1 MNRKNYIIN
10 PDVKEKEQLV
20 KIILIIAAVFIV
32 YCLIEMIRELRDF
45 RVTKYRICS
54 QKLNGIK
61 ETKRIVF
68 LSDLHNRMY
77 GEENERL
84 LKSIREQQPDLILIG
99 GDMLVRKDG
108 NSYDKTVRFLDK
120 LPEICPVY
128 CANGNHEQKLKELP
142 DKYEQSYED
151 YKKALTASGIHML
164 ENASETVR
172 LDEVPV
178 KISGLEIPLGAY
190 ARFGKKELPL
200 KEITDRIGEHG
211 EEYQILLAHH
221 PGYMKEYLAYGADLI
236 LGGHYHGCVVQLPG
250 IGGVISPNFTLF
262 PKYSGGIYEEGEQT
276 AVVSRGLGTHSVP
289 LRLWNWPEL
298 VVLELSGTFGNNGN
312 TDTAK

>member
-1 MNRKNYIIN
+1 MI
-10 PDVKEKEQLV
+10 
-20 KIILIIAAVFIV
+20 KIILIIVAVFIV

-61 ETKRIVF
+61 REKKIIF

-84 LKSIREQQPDLILIG
+84 LESIRNQHPDLILIG

-108 NSYDKTVRFLDK
+108 NSYDKTVHFLAK
-120 LPEICPVY
+120 LPGICPVY

-142 DKYEQSYED
+142 DKYEQSYEE

-164 ENASETVR
+164 ENASETVK

-178 KISGLEIPLGAY
+178 KLSGLEISLGAY
-190 ARFGKKELPL
+190 ARFGKKELSL

-211 EEYQILLAHH
+211 DDYQILLAHH

-250 IGGVISPNFTLF
+250 IGGVISTNFTLF
-262 PKYSGGIYEEGEQT
+262 PKYSGGIYQEGEQT

-298 VVLELSGTFGNNGN
+298 IVLELSGNER
-312 TDTAK
+312 

>member
-1 MNRKNYIIN
+1 MI
-10 PDVKEKEQLV
+10 
-20 KIILIIAAVFIV
+20 KIILIIVAVFIV
-32 YCLIEMIRELRDF
+32 YCLKEMIRELRDF

-61 ETKRIVF
+61 REKKIIF

-84 LKSIREQQPDLILIG
+84 LESIRNQHPDLILIG

-108 NSYDKTVRFLDK
+108 NSYDKTVHFLAK
-120 LPEICPVY
+120 LPGICPVY

-142 DKYEQSYED
+142 DKYEQSYEE

-164 ENASETVR
+164 ENASETVK

-178 KISGLEIPLGAY
+178 KLSGLEIPLGAY
-190 ARFGKKELPL
+190 ARFGKKELSL

-211 EEYQILLAHH
+211 DDYQILLAHH

-236 LGGHYHGCVVQLPG
+236 LGGHYHGCVVQLPW
-250 IGGVISPNFTLF
+250 IGGVISTNFTLF
-262 PKYSGGIYEEGEQT
+262 PKYSGGIYQEGEQT

-298 VVLELSGTFGNNGN
+298 IVLELSGNER
-312 TDTAK
+312 

>member
-1 MNRKNYIIN
+1 MI
-10 PDVKEKEQLV
+10 
-20 KIILIIAAVFIV
+20 KIILIIVAVFIV

-61 ETKRIVF
+61 KEKKIIF

-84 LKSIREQQPDLILIG
+84 LESIRNQHPDLILIG

-108 NSYDKTVRFLDK
+108 NFYDKTVHFLAK
-120 LPEICPVY
+120 LPGICPVY

-142 DKYEQSYED
+142 DKYEQSYEE

-164 ENASETVR
+164 ENASETVK

-178 KISGLEIPLGAY
+178 KLSGLEIPLGAY
-190 ARFGKKELPL
+190 ARFGKKELSL

-211 EEYQILLAHH
+211 DDYQILLAHH

-236 LGGHYHGCVVQLPG
+236 LGGHYHGCVVQLPW
-250 IGGVISPNFTLF
+250 IGGVISTNFTLF
-262 PKYSGGIYEEGEQT
+262 PKYSGGIYQEGEQT

-298 VVLELSGTFGNNGN
+298 IVLELSGNER
-312 TDTAK
+312 

>member
-1 MNRKNYIIN
+1 MI
-10 PDVKEKEQLV
+10 
-20 KIILIIAAVFIV
+20 KIILIIVAVFIV

-61 ETKRIVF
+61 REKKIIF

-84 LKSIREQQPDLILIG
+84 LESIRNQHPDLILIG

-108 NSYDKTVRFLDK
+108 NSYDKTVHFLAK
-120 LPEICPVY
+120 LPGICPVY

-142 DKYEQSYED
+142 DKYEQSYEE

-164 ENASETVR
+164 ENASETVK

-178 KISGLEIPLGAY
+178 KLSGLEIPLGAY
-190 ARFGKKELPL
+190 ARFGKKELSL

-211 EEYQILLAHH
+211 DYYQILLAHH

-250 IGGVISPNFTLF
+250 IGGVISTNFTLF
-262 PKYSGGIYEEGEQT
+262 PKYSGGIYPEGEQT

-298 VVLELSGTFGNNGN
+298 IVLELSGNER
-312 TDTAK
+312 

>member
-1 MNRKNYIIN
+1 M
-10 PDVKEKEQLV
+10 
-20 KIILIIAAVFIV
+20 AVFIV

-61 ETKRIVF
+61 REKKIIF

-84 LKSIREQQPDLILIG
+84 LESIRNQHPDLILIG

-108 NSYDKTVRFLDK
+108 NSYDKTVHFLAK
-120 LPEICPVY
+120 LPGICPVY

-142 DKYEQSYED
+142 DKYEQSYEE

-164 ENASETVR
+164 ENASETVK

-178 KISGLEIPLGAY
+178 KLSGLEIPLGAY
-190 ARFGKKELPL
+190 ARFGKKELSL

-211 EEYQILLAHH
+211 DDYQILLAHH

-250 IGGVISPNFTLF
+250 IGGVISTNFTLF
-262 PKYSGGIYEEGEQT
+262 PKYSGEIYQEGEQT

-298 VVLELSGTFGNNGN
+298 IVLELSGNER
-312 TDTAK
+312 

>member
-1 MNRKNYIIN
+1 MI
-10 PDVKEKEQLV
+10 
-20 KIILIIAAVFIV
+20 KIILIIVVVFIV

-61 ETKRIVF
+61 REKKIIF

-84 LKSIREQQPDLILIG
+84 LESIRNQHPDLILIG

-108 NSYDKTVRFLDK
+108 NFYDKTVHFLAK
-120 LPEICPVY
+120 LPGICPVY

-142 DKYEQSYED
+142 DKYEQSYEE

-164 ENASETVR
+164 ENASETVK

-178 KISGLEIPLGAY
+178 KLSGLEIPLGAY
-190 ARFGKKELPL
+190 ARFGKKELSL

-211 EEYQILLAHH
+211 DDYQILLAHH

-250 IGGVISPNFTLF
+250 IGGVISTNFTLF
-262 PKYSGGIYEEGEQT
+262 PKYSGGIYQEGEQT

-298 VVLELSGTFGNNGN
+298 IVLELSGNER
-312 TDTAK
+312 

>member
-1 MNRKNYIIN
+1 MI
-10 PDVKEKEQLV
+10 
-20 KIILIIAAVFIV
+20 KIILIIVAVFIV

-61 ETKRIVF
+61 REKKIIF
-68 LSDLHNRMY
+68 LSDLHNRRY

-84 LKSIREQQPDLILIG
+84 LESIRNQHPDLILIG

-108 NSYDKTVRFLDK
+108 NSYDKTVHFLAK
-120 LPEICPVY
+120 LPGICPVY

-142 DKYEQSYED
+142 DKYEQSYEE

-164 ENASETVR
+164 ENASETVK
-172 LDEVPV
+172 LEEVPV
-178 KISGLEIPLGAY
+178 KLSGLEIPLGAY
-190 ARFGKKELPL
+190 ARFGKKELSL

-211 EEYQILLAHH
+211 DDYQILLAHH
-221 PGYMKEYLAYGADLI
+221 PGYMKEYLTYGADLI
-236 LGGHYHGCVVQLPG
+236 LGGHYHGCVVQLPW
-250 IGGVISPNFTLF
+250 IGGVISTNFTLF
-262 PKYSGGIYEEGEQT
+262 PKYSGGIYQEGEQT

-298 VVLELSGTFGNNGN
+298 IVLELSGNER
-312 TDTAK
+312 

>member
-1 MNRKNYIIN
+1 MI
-10 PDVKEKEQLV
+10 
-20 KIILIIAAVFIV
+20 KIILIIVAVFIV

-61 ETKRIVF
+61 REKKIIF

-84 LKSIREQQPDLILIG
+84 LESIRNQHPDLILIG

-108 NSYDKTVRFLDK
+108 NSYDKTVHFLAK
-120 LPEICPVY
+120 LPGICPVY

-142 DKYEQSYED
+142 DKYEQSYEE

-164 ENASETVR
+164 ENASETVKM
-172 LDEVPV
+172 DEVPV
-178 KISGLEIPLGAY
+178 KLSGLEIPLGAY
-190 ARFGKKELPL
+190 ARFGKKELSL

-211 EEYQILLAHH
+211 DDYQILLAHH

-250 IGGVISPNFTLF
+250 IGGVISTNFTLF
-262 PKYSGGIYEEGEQT
+262 PKYSGGIYQEGEQT

-289 LRLWNWPEL
+289 LRLWNWSEL
-298 VVLELSGTFGNNGN
+298 IVLELSGNER
-312 TDTAK
+312 

>member
-1 MNRKNYIIN
+1 LI
-10 PDVKEKEQLV
+10 
-20 KIILIIAAVFIV
+20 KIILIIVAVFIV

-61 ETKRIVF
+61 REKKIIF

-84 LKSIREQQPDLILIG
+84 LKSIRNQHPDLILIG

-108 NSYDKTVRFLDK
+108 NSYDKTVHFLAK
-120 LPEICPVY
+120 LPGICPVY

-142 DKYEQSYED
+142 DKYEQSYEE

-164 ENASETVR
+164 ENASETVK

-178 KISGLEIPLGAY
+178 KLSGLEIPLGAY
-190 ARFGKKELPL
+190 ARFGKKELSL

-211 EEYQILLAHH
+211 DDYQILLAHH

-250 IGGVISPNFTLF
+250 IGGVISTNFTLF
-262 PKYSGGIYEEGEQT
+262 PKYSGGIYQEGEQT

-298 VVLELSGTFGNNGN
+298 IVLELSGNER
-312 TDTAK
+312 

>member
-1 MNRKNYIIN
+1 MI
-10 PDVKEKEQLV
+10 
-20 KIILIIAAVFIV
+20 KIILIIVAVFIV
-32 YCLIEMIRELRDF
+32 YCLIEMTRELRDF

-61 ETKRIVF
+61 REKKIIF

-84 LKSIREQQPDLILIG
+84 LESIRNQHPDLILIG

-108 NSYDKTVRFLDK
+108 NFYDKTVHFLAK
-120 LPEICPVY
+120 LPGICPVY

-142 DKYEQSYED
+142 DKYEQSYEE

-164 ENASETVR
+164 ENASETVK

-178 KISGLEIPLGAY
+178 KLSGLEIPLGAY
-190 ARFGKKELPL
+190 ARFGKKELSL

-211 EEYQILLAHH
+211 DDYQILLAHH

-236 LGGHYHGCVVQLPG
+236 LGGHYHGCLVQLPG
-250 IGGVISPNFTLF
+250 IGGVISTNFTLF
-262 PKYSGGIYEEGEQT
+262 PKYSGGIYQEGEQT

-298 VVLELSGTFGNNGN
+298 IVLELSGNER
-312 TDTAK
+312 

>member
-1 MNRKNYIIN
+1 MI
-10 PDVKEKEQLV
+10 
-20 KIILIIAAVFIV
+20 KIILIIVAVFIV

-61 ETKRIVF
+61 REKMIIF

-84 LKSIREQQPDLILIG
+84 LESIRNQHPDLILIG

-108 NSYDKTVRFLDK
+108 NSYDKTVHFLAK
-120 LPEICPVY
+120 LPGICPVY

-142 DKYEQSYED
+142 DKYEQSYEE

-164 ENASETVR
+164 ENASETVK
-172 LDEVPV
+172 LEEVPV
-178 KISGLEIPLGAY
+178 KLSGLEIPLGAY
-190 ARFGKKELPL
+190 ARFGKKELSL

-211 EEYQILLAHH
+211 DDYQILLAHH

-236 LGGHYHGCVVQLPG
+236 LGGHYHGCVVQLPW
-250 IGGVISPNFTLF
+250 IGGVISTNFTLF
-262 PKYSGGIYEEGEQT
+262 PKYSGGIYPEGEQT

-298 VVLELSGTFGNNGN
+298 IVLELSGNER
-312 TDTAK
+312 

>member
-1 MNRKNYIIN
+1 MI
-10 PDVKEKEQLV
+10 
-20 KIILIIAAVFIV
+20 KIILIIVAVFIV

-61 ETKRIVF
+61 REKKIIF

-84 LKSIREQQPDLILIG
+84 LESIRYQHPDLILIG

-108 NSYDKTVRFLDK
+108 NSYDKTVHFLAK
-120 LPEICPVY
+120 LPGICPVY

-142 DKYEQSYED
+142 DKYEQSYEE

-164 ENASETVR
+164 ENASETVK

-178 KISGLEIPLGAY
+178 KLSGLEIPLGAY
-190 ARFGKKELPL
+190 ARFGKKELSL

-211 EEYQILLAHH
+211 DDYQILLAHH

-250 IGGVISPNFTLF
+250 IGGVISTNFTLF
-262 PKYSGGIYEEGEQT
+262 PKYSGGIYQEGEQT

-298 VVLELSGTFGNNGN
+298 IVLELSGNER
-312 TDTAK
+312 

>member
-1 MNRKNYIIN
+1 MI
-10 PDVKEKEQLV
+10 
-20 KIILIIAAVFIV
+20 KIILIIVAVFIV

-61 ETKRIVF
+61 REKKIIF

-84 LKSIREQQPDLILIG
+84 LESIRNQHPDLILIG

-108 NSYDKTVRFLDK
+108 NSYDKTVHFLAK
-120 LPEICPVY
+120 LPGICPVY

-142 DKYEQSYED
+142 DKYEQSYEE

-164 ENASETVR
+164 ENASETVK

-178 KISGLEIPLGAY
+178 KLSGLEIPLGAY
-190 ARFGKKELPL
+190 ARFGKKELSL

-211 EEYQILLAHH
+211 DDYQILLAHH

-236 LGGHYHGCVVQLPG
+236 LGGHYHGCVVQLPW
-250 IGGVISPNFTLF
+250 IGGVISTNFTLF
-262 PKYSGGIYEEGEQT
+262 PKYSGGIYQEGEQT

-298 VVLELSGTFGNNGN
+298 IVLELSGNETRQ
-312 TDTAK
+312 THE

>member
-1 MNRKNYIIN
+1 MI
-10 PDVKEKEQLV
+10 
-20 KIILIIAAVFIV
+20 KIILIIVAVFIV

-61 ETKRIVF
+61 REKKIIF

-84 LKSIREQQPDLILIG
+84 LESIRNQHPDLILIG
-99 GDMLVRKDG
+99 GDMLVRKDR
-108 NSYDKTVRFLDK
+108 NSYDKTVHFLAK
-120 LPEICPVY
+120 LPGICPVY

-142 DKYEQSYED
+142 DKYEQSYEE

-164 ENASETVR
+164 ENASETVK

-178 KISGLEIPLGAY
+178 KLSGLEIPLGAY
-190 ARFGKKELPL
+190 ARFGKKELSL

-211 EEYQILLAHH
+211 DDYQILLAHH

-236 LGGHYHGCVVQLPG
+236 LGGHYHGCVVQLPW
-250 IGGVISPNFTLF
+250 IGGVISTNFTLF
-262 PKYSGGIYEEGEQT
+262 PKYSGGIYQEGEQT

-298 VVLELSGTFGNNGN
+298 IVLELSGNER
-312 TDTAK
+312 

>member
-1 MNRKNYIIN
+1 MI
-10 PDVKEKEQLV
+10 
-20 KIILIIAAVFIV
+20 KIILIIVAVFIV

-61 ETKRIVF
+61 REKKIIF

-84 LKSIREQQPDLILIG
+84 LKSIRNQHPDLILIG

-108 NSYDKTVRFLDK
+108 NSYDKTVHFLAK
-120 LPEICPVY
+120 LPGICPVY

-142 DKYEQSYED
+142 DKYEQSYEE

-164 ENASETVR
+164 ENASETVK

-178 KISGLEIPLGAY
+178 KLSGLEIPLGAY
-190 ARFGKKELPL
+190 ARFGKKELSL

-211 EEYQILLAHH
+211 DDYQILLAHH

-236 LGGHYHGCVVQLPG
+236 LGGHYHGCVVQLPW
-250 IGGVISPNFTLF
+250 IGGVISTNFTLF
-262 PKYSGGIYEEGEQT
+262 PKYSGGIYQEGEQT

-298 VVLELSGTFGNNGN
+298 IVLELSGNER
-312 TDTAK
+312 

>member
-1 MNRKNYIIN
+1 
-10 PDVKEKEQLV
+10 V
-20 KIILIIAAVFIV
+20 AVFIV

-61 ETKRIVF
+61 REKKIIF

-84 LKSIREQQPDLILIG
+84 LESIRNQHPDLILIG

-108 NSYDKTVRFLDK
+108 NSYDKTVHFLAK
-120 LPEICPVY
+120 LPGICPVY

-142 DKYEQSYED
+142 DKYEQSYEE

-164 ENASETVR
+164 ENASETVK

-178 KISGLEIPLGAY
+178 KLSGLEIPLGAY
-190 ARFGKKELPL
+190 ARFGKKELSL

-211 EEYQILLAHH
+211 DDYQILLAHH

-236 LGGHYHGCVVQLPG
+236 LGGHYHGCVVQLPW
-250 IGGVISPNFTLF
+250 IGGVISTNFTLF
-262 PKYSGGIYEEGEQT
+262 PKYSGGIYQEGEQT

-298 VVLELSGTFGNNGN
+298 IVLELSGNER
-312 TDTAK
+312 

>member
-1 MNRKNYIIN
+1 MI
-10 PDVKEKEQLV
+10 
-20 KIILIIAAVFIV
+20 KIILIIVAVFIV

-61 ETKRIVF
+61 REKKIIF

-84 LKSIREQQPDLILIG
+84 LESIRNQHPDLILIG

-108 NSYDKTVRFLDK
+108 NSYDKTVHFLAK
-120 LPEICPVY
+120 LPGICPVY

-142 DKYEQSYED
+142 DKYEQSYEE

-164 ENASETVR
+164 ENASETVK

-178 KISGLEIPLGAY
+178 KLSGLEIPLGAY
-190 ARFGKKELPL
+190 ARFGKKELSL

-211 EEYQILLAHH
+211 DDYQILLAHH

-250 IGGVISPNFTLF
+250 IGGVISTNFTLF
-262 PKYSGGIYEEGEQT
+262 PKYSGGIYQEGEQT
-276 AVVSRGLGTHSVP
+276 AAVSRGLGTHSVP

-298 VVLELSGTFGNNGN
+298 IVLELSGNER
-312 TDTAK
+312 

>member
-1 MNRKNYIIN
+1 MI
-10 PDVKEKEQLV
+10 
-20 KIILIIAAVFIV
+20 KIILIIVAVFIV

-61 ETKRIVF
+61 REKKIIF

-84 LKSIREQQPDLILIG
+84 LESIRNQHPDLILIG

-108 NSYDKTVRFLDK
+108 NSYDKTVHFLAK
-120 LPEICPVY
+120 LPGICPVY

-142 DKYEQSYED
+142 DKYEQSYEE

-164 ENASETVR
+164 ENASETVK
-172 LDEVPV
+172 LEEVPV
-178 KISGLEIPLGAY
+178 KLSGLEIPLGAY
-190 ARFGKKELPL
+190 ARFGKKELSL
-200 KEITDRIGEHG
+200 KEITDCIGEHG
-211 EEYQILLAHH
+211 DDYQILLAHH

-236 LGGHYHGCVVQLPG
+236 LGGHYHGCVVQLPW
-250 IGGVISPNFTLF
+250 IGGVISTNFTLF
-262 PKYSGGIYEEGEQT
+262 PKYSGGIYPEGEQT

-298 VVLELSGTFGNNGN
+298 IVLELSGNER
-312 TDTAK
+312 

>member
-1 MNRKNYIIN
+1 MI
-10 PDVKEKEQLV
+10 
-20 KIILIIAAVFIV
+20 KIILIIVAVFIV

-45 RVTKYRICS
+45 RVTKYWICS

-61 ETKRIVF
+61 REKKIIF

-84 LKSIREQQPDLILIG
+84 LESIRNQHPDLILIG

-108 NSYDKTVRFLDK
+108 NSYDKTVHFLAK
-120 LPEICPVY
+120 LPGICPVY

-142 DKYEQSYED
+142 DKYEQSYEE

-164 ENASETVR
+164 ENASETVK

-178 KISGLEIPLGAY
+178 KLSGLEIPLGAY
-190 ARFGKKELPL
+190 ARFGKKELSL

-211 EEYQILLAHH
+211 DDYQILLAHH

-250 IGGVISPNFTLF
+250 IGGVISTNFTLF
-262 PKYSGGIYEEGEQT
+262 PKYSGGIYQEGEQT

-298 VVLELSGTFGNNGN
+298 IVLELSGNER
-312 TDTAK
+312 

>member
-1 MNRKNYIIN
+1 MI
-10 PDVKEKEQLV
+10 
-20 KIILIIAAVFIV
+20 KIILIIVAVFIV

-61 ETKRIVF
+61 REKKIIF

-84 LKSIREQQPDLILIG
+84 LKSIRNQHPDLILIG

-108 NSYDKTVRFLDK
+108 NSYDKTVHFLAK
-120 LPEICPVY
+120 LPGICPVY

-142 DKYEQSYED
+142 DKYEQSYEE

-164 ENASETVR
+164 ENASETVK

-178 KISGLEIPLGAY
+178 KLSGLEIPLGAY
-190 ARFGKKELPL
+190 ARFGKKELSL

-211 EEYQILLAHH
+211 DDYQILLAHH

-250 IGGVISPNFTLF
+250 IGGVISTNFTLF
-262 PKYSGGIYEEGEQT
+262 PKYSGGIYQEEEQT

-298 VVLELSGTFGNNGN
+298 IVLELSGNER
-312 TDTAK
+312 

>member
-1 MNRKNYIIN
+1 MI
-10 PDVKEKEQLV
+10 
-20 KIILIIAAVFIV
+20 KIILIIVAVFIV

-61 ETKRIVF
+61 REKKIIF

-84 LKSIREQQPDLILIG
+84 LESIRNQHPDLILIG

-108 NSYDKTVRFLDK
+108 NSYDKTVHFLAK
-120 LPEICPVY
+120 LPGICPVY

-142 DKYEQSYED
+142 DKYEQSYEE

-164 ENASETVR
+164 ENASETVK

-178 KISGLEIPLGAY
+178 KLSGLEIPLGAY
-190 ARFGKKELPL
+190 ARFGKKELSL

-211 EEYQILLAHH
+211 DDYQILLAHH

-250 IGGVISPNFTLF
+250 IGGVISTNFTLF
-262 PKYSGGIYEEGEQT
+262 PKYSGGIYQEGEQT

-289 LRLWNWPEL
+289 LRLWN
-298 VVLELSGTFGNNGN
+298 
-312 TDTAK
+312 

>member
-1 MNRKNYIIN
+1 MI
-10 PDVKEKEQLV
+10 
-20 KIILIIAAVFIV
+20 KIILIIVAVFIV

-61 ETKRIVF
+61 REKKIIF

-84 LKSIREQQPDLILIG
+84 LESIRNQHPDLILIG

-108 NSYDKTVRFLDK
+108 NSYDKTVHFLAK
-120 LPEICPVY
+120 LPGICPVY

-142 DKYEQSYED
+142 DKYEQSYEE

-164 ENASETVR
+164 ENASETVK

-178 KISGLEIPLGAY
+178 KLSGLEIPLGAY
-190 ARFGKKELPL
+190 ARFGKKELSL

-211 EEYQILLAHH
+211 DDYQILLAHH

-250 IGGVISPNFTLF
+250 IGGVISTNFTLF
-262 PKYSGGIYEEGEQT
+262 PKYSGGIYPEGEQI

-289 LRLWNWPEL
+289 LRLRNWPEL
-298 VVLELSGTFGNNGN
+298 IVLELSGNER
-312 TDTAK
+312 

>member
-1 MNRKNYIIN
+1 MI
-10 PDVKEKEQLV
+10 
-20 KIILIIAAVFIV
+20 KIILIIVAVFIV

-45 RVTKYRICS
+45 RVTKYRIYS

-61 ETKRIVF
+61 REKKIIF

-84 LKSIREQQPDLILIG
+84 LESIRNQHPDLILIG

-108 NSYDKTVRFLDK
+108 NSYDKTVHFLAK
-120 LPEICPVY
+120 LPGICPVY

-142 DKYEQSYED
+142 DKYEQSYEE

-164 ENASETVR
+164 ENASETVK

-178 KISGLEIPLGAY
+178 KLSGLEIPLGAY
-190 ARFGKKELPL
+190 ARFGKKELSL

-211 EEYQILLAHH
+211 DDYQILLAHH

-250 IGGVISPNFTLF
+250 IGGVISTNFTLF
-262 PKYSGGIYEEGEQT
+262 PKYSGGIYQEGEQT

-298 VVLELSGTFGNNGN
+298 IVLELSGNER
-312 TDTAK
+312 

>member
-1 MNRKNYIIN
+1 M
-10 PDVKEKEQLV
+10 
-20 KIILIIAAVFIV
+20 AVFIV

-61 ETKRIVF
+61 REKKIIF

-84 LKSIREQQPDLILIG
+84 LKSIRNQHPDLILIG

-108 NSYDKTVRFLDK
+108 NSYDKTLHFLAK
-120 LPEICPVY
+120 LPGICPVY

-142 DKYEQSYED
+142 DKYEQSYEE

-164 ENASETVR
+164 ENASETVK

-178 KISGLEIPLGAY
+178 KLSGLEIPLGAY
-190 ARFGKKELPL
+190 ARFGKKELSL

-211 EEYQILLAHH
+211 DDYQILLAHH

-250 IGGVISPNFTLF
+250 IGGVISTNFTLF
-262 PKYSGGIYEEGEQT
+262 PKYSGGIYQEGEQT

-298 VVLELSGTFGNNGN
+298 IVLELSGNER
-312 TDTAK
+312 

>member
-1 MNRKNYIIN
+1 MI
-10 PDVKEKEQLV
+10 
-20 KIILIIAAVFIV
+20 KITLIIVAVFIV

-61 ETKRIVF
+61 REKKIIF

-84 LKSIREQQPDLILIG
+84 LESIRNQHPDLILIG

-108 NSYDKTVRFLDK
+108 NSYDKTVHFLAK
-120 LPEICPVY
+120 LPGICPVY

-142 DKYEQSYED
+142 DKYEQSYEE

-164 ENASETVR
+164 ENASETVK
-172 LDEVPV
+172 LEEVPV
-178 KISGLEIPLGAY
+178 KLSGLEIPLGAY
-190 ARFGKKELPL
+190 ARFGRKELSL

-211 EEYQILLAHH
+211 DDYQILLAHH

-250 IGGVISPNFTLF
+250 IGGVISTNFTLF
-262 PKYSGGIYEEGEQT
+262 PKYSGGIYQEGEQT

-298 VVLELSGTFGNNGN
+298 IVLELSGNER
-312 TDTAK
+312 

>member
-1 MNRKNYIIN
+1 MI
-10 PDVKEKEQLV
+10 
-20 KIILIIAAVFIV
+20 KIILIIVAVFIV

-61 ETKRIVF
+61 GEKKIIF

-84 LKSIREQQPDLILIG
+84 LESIRNQHPDLILIG

-108 NSYDKTVRFLDK
+108 NSYDKTVHFLAK
-120 LPEICPVY
+120 LPGICPVY

-142 DKYEQSYED
+142 DKYEQSYEE

-164 ENASETVR
+164 ENASETVK

-178 KISGLEIPLGAY
+178 KLSGLEIPLGAY
-190 ARFGKKELPL
+190 ARFGKKELSL

-211 EEYQILLAHH
+211 DDYQILLAHH

-262 PKYSGGIYEEGEQT
+262 PKYSGGIYPEGEQT

-298 VVLELSGTFGNNGN
+298 IVLELSGNER
-312 TDTAK
+312 

>member
-1 MNRKNYIIN
+1 MI
-10 PDVKEKEQLV
+10 
-20 KIILIIAAVFIV
+20 KIILIIVAVFIV

-61 ETKRIVF
+61 REKKIIF

-84 LKSIREQQPDLILIG
+84 LESIRNQHPDLILIG

-108 NSYDKTVRFLDK
+108 NSYDKTVHFLAK
-120 LPEICPVY
+120 LPGICPVY

-142 DKYEQSYED
+142 DKYEQSYEE

-164 ENASETVR
+164 ENASETVK

-178 KISGLEIPLGAY
+178 KLSGLEIPLGAY
-190 ARFGKKELPL
+190 ARFGKKELSL

-211 EEYQILLAHH
+211 DDYQILLAHH

-236 LGGHYHGCVVQLPG
+236 LGGYYHGCVVQLPG
-250 IGGVISPNFTLF
+250 IGGVISTNFTLF
-262 PKYSGGIYEEGEQT
+262 PKYSGGIYPEGEQT

-298 VVLELSGTFGNNGN
+298 IVLELSGNER
-312 TDTAK
+312 

>member
-1 MNRKNYIIN
+1 MI
-10 PDVKEKEQLV
+10 
-20 KIILIIAAVFIV
+20 KIILIIVAVFIV

-61 ETKRIVF
+61 REKKIIF

-84 LKSIREQQPDLILIG
+84 LESIRNQHPDLILIG

-108 NSYDKTVRFLDK
+108 NSYDKTVHFLAK
-120 LPEICPVY
+120 LPGICPVY

-142 DKYEQSYED
+142 DKYEQSYEE

-164 ENASETVR
+164 ENASETVK
-172 LDEVPV
+172 LEEVPV
-178 KISGLEIPLGAY
+178 KLSGLEIPLGAY
-190 ARFGKKELPL
+190 ARFGRKELSL

-211 EEYQILLAHH
+211 DDYQILLAHH

-250 IGGVISPNFTLF
+250 IGGVISNFTLF
-262 PKYSGGIYEEGEQT
+262 PKYSGGIYQEGEQT

-298 VVLELSGTFGNNGN
+298 IVLELSGNER
-312 TDTAK
+312 

>member
-1 MNRKNYIIN
+1 MI
-10 PDVKEKEQLV
+10 
-20 KIILIIAAVFIV
+20 KIILIIVAVFIV

-61 ETKRIVF
+61 REKKIIF

-84 LKSIREQQPDLILIG
+84 LESIRNQHPDLILIG

-108 NSYDKTVRFLDK
+108 NFYDKTVHFLAK
-120 LPEICPVY
+120 LPGICPVY

-142 DKYEQSYED
+142 DKYEQSYEE

-164 ENASETVR
+164 ENASETVK
-172 LDEVPV
+172 LEEVPV
-178 KISGLEIPLGAY
+178 KLSGLEIPLGAY
-190 ARFGKKELPL
+190 ARFGRKELSL

-211 EEYQILLAHH
+211 DDYQILLAHH

-236 LGGHYHGCVVQLPG
+236 LGGHYHGCLVQLPG
-250 IGGVISPNFTLF
+250 IGGVISTNFTLF
-262 PKYSGGIYEEGEQT
+262 PKYSGGIYQEGEQT

-298 VVLELSGTFGNNGN
+298 IVLELSGNER
-312 TDTAK
+312 

>member
-1 MNRKNYIIN
+1 MI
-10 PDVKEKEQLV
+10 
-20 KIILIIAAVFIV
+20 KIILIIVAVFIV

-61 ETKRIVF
+61 REKKIIF
-68 LSDLHNRMY
+68 SSDLHNRMY

-84 LKSIREQQPDLILIG
+84 LESIRNQHPDLILIG

-108 NSYDKTVRFLDK
+108 NSYDKTVHFLAK
-120 LPEICPVY
+120 LSGICPVY

-142 DKYEQSYED
+142 DKYEQSYEE

-164 ENASETVR
+164 ENASETVK

-178 KISGLEIPLGAY
+178 KLSGLEIPLGAY
-190 ARFGKKELPL
+190 ARFGKKELSL

-211 EEYQILLAHH
+211 DDYQILLAHH

-250 IGGVISPNFTLF
+250 IGGVISTNFTLF
-262 PKYSGGIYEEGEQT
+262 PKYSGGIYQEGEQT

-298 VVLELSGTFGNNGN
+298 IVLELSGNER
-312 TDTAK
+312 

>member
-1 MNRKNYIIN
+1 MI
-10 PDVKEKEQLV
+10 
-20 KIILIIAAVFIV
+20 KIILIIVAVFIV

-61 ETKRIVF
+61 REKKIIF

-84 LKSIREQQPDLILIG
+84 LESIRNQHPDLILIG

-108 NSYDKTVRFLDK
+108 NSYDKTVHFLAK
-120 LPEICPVY
+120 LPGICPVY

-142 DKYEQSYED
+142 DKYEQSYEE

-164 ENASETVR
+164 ENASETVK

-178 KISGLEIPLGAY
+178 KLSGLEIPLGAY
-190 ARFGKKELPL
+190 ARFGKKELSL
-200 KEITDRIGEHG
+200 KEITDPIGEHG
-211 EEYQILLAHH
+211 DDYQILLAHH

-250 IGGVISPNFTLF
+250 IGGVISTNFTLF
-262 PKYSGGIYEEGEQT
+262 PKYSGGIYQEGEQT

-298 VVLELSGTFGNNGN
+298 IVLELSGNER
-312 TDTAK
+312 

>member
-1 MNRKNYIIN
+1 MI
-10 PDVKEKEQLV
+10 
-20 KIILIIAAVFIV
+20 KIILIIVAVFIV

-61 ETKRIVF
+61 REKKIIF

-84 LKSIREQQPDLILIG
+84 LESIRNQHPDLILIG

-108 NSYDKTVRFLDK
+108 NSYDKTVHFLAK
-120 LPEICPVY
+120 LPGICPVY

-142 DKYEQSYED
+142 DKYEQSYEE
-151 YKKALTASGIHML
+151 YKKALTAAGIHML
-164 ENASETVR
+164 ENASETVK

-178 KISGLEIPLGAY
+178 KLSGLEIPLGAY
-190 ARFGKKELPL
+190 ARFGKKELSL

-211 EEYQILLAHH
+211 DDYQILLAHH

-236 LGGHYHGCVVQLPG
+236 LGGHYHGCVVQLPW
-250 IGGVISPNFTLF
+250 IGGVISTNFTLF
-262 PKYSGGIYEEGEQT
+262 PKYSGGIYQEGEQT

-298 VVLELSGTFGNNGN
+298 IVLELSGNER
-312 TDTAK
+312 

>member
-1 MNRKNYIIN
+1 MI
-10 PDVKEKEQLV
+10 
-20 KIILIIAAVFIV
+20 KIILIIVAVFIV

-61 ETKRIVF
+61 SEKKIIF

-84 LKSIREQQPDLILIG
+84 LESIRNQHPDLILIG

-108 NSYDKTVRFLDK
+108 NFYDKTVHFLAK
-120 LPEICPVY
+120 LPGICPVY

-142 DKYEQSYED
+142 DKYEQSYEE

-164 ENASETVR
+164 ENASETVK

-178 KISGLEIPLGAY
+178 KLSGLEIPLGAY
-190 ARFGKKELPL
+190 ARFGKKELSL

-211 EEYQILLAHH
+211 DDYQILLAHH

-236 LGGHYHGCVVQLPG
+236 LGGHYHGCLVQLPG
-250 IGGVISPNFTLF
+250 IGGVISTNFTLF
-262 PKYSGGIYEEGEQT
+262 PKYSGGIYQEGEQT

-298 VVLELSGTFGNNGN
+298 IVLELSGNER
-312 TDTAK
+312 

>member
-1 MNRKNYIIN
+1 MI
-10 PDVKEKEQLV
+10 
-20 KIILIIAAVFIV
+20 KIILIIVAVFIV

-61 ETKRIVF
+61 REKKIIF

-84 LKSIREQQPDLILIG
+84 LESIRNQHPDLILIG

-108 NSYDKTVRFLDK
+108 NFYDKTVHFLAK
-120 LPEICPVY
+120 LPGICPVY

-142 DKYEQSYED
+142 DKYEQSYEE

-164 ENASETVR
+164 ENASETVK

-178 KISGLEIPLGAY
+178 KLSGLEIPLGAY
-190 ARFGKKELPL
+190 ARFGKKELSL

-211 EEYQILLAHH
+211 DDYQILLAHH

-236 LGGHYHGCVVQLPG
+236 LGGHYHGCLVQLPG
-250 IGGVISPNFTLF
+250 IGGVISTNFTLF
-262 PKYSGGIYEEGEQT
+262 PKYSGGIYQEGEQT
-276 AVVSRGLGTHSVP
+276 AVVSHGLGTHSVP

-298 VVLELSGTFGNNGN
+298 IVLELSGNER
-312 TDTAK
+312 